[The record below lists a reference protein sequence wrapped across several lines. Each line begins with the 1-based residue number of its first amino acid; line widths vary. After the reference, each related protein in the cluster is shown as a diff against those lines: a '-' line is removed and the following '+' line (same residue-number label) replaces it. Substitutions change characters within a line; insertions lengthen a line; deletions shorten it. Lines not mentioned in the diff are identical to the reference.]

1 MQIVLAHFG
10 SLLAGFLVTLELTA
24 LGFVGALILGTILAV
39 CRISPIT
46 PLRVL
51 GGIYVEIF
59 RNIPLL
65 ALLILFIF
73 GLPDVGLTYSF
84 FVSTVICLALSAA
97 SFVCEAMRAGIN
109 AVSVGQAEA
118 ARAIGL
124 HFSASLRFIILP
136 QAFRLMV
143 QPLVNVFIGVALS
156 SSLASAVGVSDLT
169 NRTQLLNL
177 QYAEATASFL
187 VGGAFYLALALLGG
201 TVGGHLE
208 RRLAVRR

>member
-1 MQIVLAHFG
+1 MHIVLSHFG
-10 SLLAGFLVTLELTA
+10 SLLAGFRVTLELTA

-73 GLPDVGLTYSF
+73 GLPDVGLTFSLF
-84 FVSTVICLALSAA
+84 SSAAICLALTGGAY
-97 SFVCEAMRAGIN
+97 VCESVRSGIN
-109 AVSVGQAEA
+109 AVPVGQAEA

-124 HFSASLRFIILP
+124 SFSKVLRLVGLP
-136 QAFRLMV
+136 QALRTMV
-143 QPLVNVFIGVALS
+143 PP
-156 SSLASAVGVSDLT
+156 
-169 NRTQLLNL
+169 
-177 QYAEATASFL
+177 
-187 VGGAFYLALALLGG
+187 
-201 TVGGHLE
+201 
-208 RRLAVRR
+208 